1 MSPPFSIVFLMVI
14 MGDRKAMSEWVTV
27 YQAAN
32 NLEAYTIKGALE
44 VSGIKV
50 QLKGEALAGALGELP
65 ANAIEVTLLVRSYDI
80 ESSQLILARYQQ
92 DERPAW
98 YCSQCGEHNAGS
110 FEICWQCGHDVQA
123 VSQ

>member
-32 NLEAYTIKGALE
+32 NLEAHTIKGALE

-80 ESSQLILARYQQ
+80 
-92 DERPAW
+92 
-98 YCSQCGEHNAGS
+98 
-110 FEICWQCGHDVQA
+110 
-123 VSQ
+123 